1 MLESTP
7 YDQQHSPASKA
18 ERLNCL
24 KAGFT
29 LVEILIAVAI
39 SAVLLAAIIEL
50 FSVNYASYILQED
63 VAAMQQNLRIAK
75 MFLERDV
82 RMAGSGISGG
92 FGLFGTKV
100 QPITFTN
107 GGGDDT
113 TDILMVTYLNLGK
126 GDCSGVLPQLT
137 LASDNKDPDNPD
149 MPLNSAES
157 TVNEDLE
164 KDTPPPT
171 PPYSTWDS
179 EFSCKGNTYGGKPF
193 KEFKAIITSPDGKKS
208 DVVYITQVQANPKR
222 IQNHPYDRYENK
234 LINGYPAGST
244 INFFSDDQLT
254 QVTYQYRASDRSLLR
269 NGQPIATYLE
279 DLQFAFGLDT
289 DSDGTVE
296 WINNRDL
303 TTEEL
308 NQIRTV
314 RINIVGRT
322 DRIHR
327 GIKDTRPA
335 VEDRSG
341 ATISDQF
348 VREVIQLTVKVRNMG
363 LK

>member
-1 MLESTP
+1 MRRNRIHHDHDDVP
-7 YDQQHSPASKA
+7 DV
-18 ERLNCL
+18 R
-24 KAGFT
+24 GFT
-29 LVEILIAVAI
+29 LIELLISIGI
-39 SAVLLAAIIEL
+39 SAVLLAALVEL

-63 VAAMQQNLRIAK
+63 VAAMQQNIRTAK

-82 RMAGSGISGG
+82 LMAGSGISGG
-92 FGLFGTKV
+92 FGLYGTKV

-113 TDILMVTYLNLGK
+113 TDILTVNYFNLSE

-137 LASDNKDPDNPD
+137 LASNNKDPDNPD

-157 TVNEDLE
+157 TVNENLE
-164 KDTPPPT
+164 STTPPPT

-179 EFSCKGNTYGGKPF
+179 EFSCSGNTYGGTPF

-222 IQNHPYDRYENK
+222 LQNHPYGGYENK

-244 INFFSDDQLT
+244 ISFFSDDQLT
-254 QVTYQYRASDRSLLR
+254 QVSYQYRASDRSLLR

-289 DSDGTVE
+289 DADDTVDT
-296 WINNRDL
+296 WVNNRAL
-303 TTEEL
+303 TTAEL
-308 NQIRTV
+308 DQIRTV

-327 GIKDTRPA
+327 GIRDTRPA

-341 ATISDQF
+341 ATASDQF
-348 VREVIQLTVKVRNMG
+348 AREVIQLTVKVRNMG